1 MILMVNNRSAHH
13 GKLCSLVQFISLI
26 EVHTKDMKFS
36 MWLFMLKILSS
47 RLCQYGGKSSSLSFL
62 WVQACQKALFADSS
76 YKPASENLAMA
87 LTDLG
92 TNLKLSGNV
101 QQGLQKYCD
110 ALKADST
117 YAVSNCLSIQQIW
130 WIAQFVS

>member
-1 MILMVNNRSAHH
+1 
-13 GKLCSLVQFISLI
+13 
-26 EVHTKDMKFS
+26 
-36 MWLFMLKILSS
+36 
-47 RLCQYGGKSSSLSFL
+47 
-62 WVQACQKALFADSS
+62 
-76 YKPASENLAMA
+76 MA

-117 YAVSNCLSIQQIW
+117 YAVSNCLSIRQIW
-130 WIAQFVS
+130 WIAPFVN